1 MSQQALIVD
10 DSKSACRFLAKLLA
24 EHGVESDSVH
34 SAEDAL
40 EYLRGKKPDVIFLDH
55 NMPGMDGLETVKI
68 IKGNPE
74 TATIPVLMYTTQEG
88 EVYLGQARALGA
100 VDVLVKESV
109 HQRLEE
115 SLARLGMVRGT
126 MPQAVESSR
135 PTPPPATSP
144 DWEALL
150 RRMESEL
157 SRQMY
162 LILAEE
168 QIAQKGQM
176 RWLAGSVKG
185 LLEVNSEETVRRLD
199 AKQELHWVEQSAHDR
214 GRFRFLAGLLGLLV
228 LVAGVGAWWQ
238 LQRLDALQR
247 QVTAGSTGTRRQ
259 LEELRGLVET
269 LPQTAVAAVPS
280 RAPAPAP
287 AAAAS
292 PSPRGAVLQGEGG
305 VPVGRLLGISA
316 TGAAYQGLSET
327 GYLFSV
333 GTRGEIGFTLQRRY
347 FAVANCVGEPLVE
360 AQPGLVFRDSAPQL
374 WYTAFAGSAS
384 EVQPL
389 SLLDEAGE
397 CHPAERSVG
406 PLRPLL
412 PNDAAVT
419 GLSIQDEP
427 VVLARP

>member
-1 MSQQALIVD
+1 MPQQALIVD

-40 EYLRGKKPDVIFLDH
+40 EYLRDKKPDVIFLDH

-68 IKGNPE
+68 IKGNPA

-109 HQRLEE
+109 HERLEE
-115 SLARLGMVRGT
+115 SLARLGMVRG
-126 MPQAVESSR
+126 AVARTTEPR
-135 PTPPPATSP
+135 AATTAP

-150 RRMESEL
+150 KRMETEL

-199 AKQELHWVEQSAHDR
+199 AKQELRWEEQGVRERA
-214 GRFRFLAGLLGLLV
+214 RFRFLTGLLALLV
-228 LVAGVGAWWQ
+228 AIAALAGWWQ
-238 LQRLDALQR
+238 LQRLAAVDRQVAVGSDAVQR
-247 QVTAGSTGTRRQ
+247 QLS
-259 LEELRGLVET
+259 ELRGALAA
-269 LPQTAVAAVPS
+269 LPRASGASVPAVV
-280 RAPAPAP
+280 PAPLPVAAP
-287 AAAAS
+287 AA
-292 PSPRGAVLQGEGG
+292 PREAGSVLRGEDGAPL
-305 VPVGRLLGISA
+305 GRLLGTSA
-316 TGAAYQGLSET
+316 SGAAYQGLSDT

-333 GTRGEIGFTLQRRY
+333 NTRGEIGYALQQRY
-347 FAVANCVGEPLVE
+347 FAAANCVGDPLVE
-360 AQPGLVFRDSAPQL
+360 AQPGLVFRDDARQL
-374 WYTAFAGSAS
+374 WYTAYA
-384 EVQPL
+384 EPVNDVQPL
-389 SLLDEAGE
+389 SQLDETGN
-397 CHPAERSVG
+397 CHPVEQNAG

-412 PNDAAVT
+412 ANDPAVT
-419 GLSIQDEP
+419 GVSIQNEP